1 LSLCN
6 PRRVFVSDRARCIST
21 FQHCC
26 GLGGPTRPF
35 PRLPGTSMLLSR
47 SGFFP
52 DHARKIPSTSTHER
66 PLVVNI
72 SMSLYK
78 WSSELCRCQCS
89 QVEGKRPRQRRSQS
103 GLAPLGIRDETSISL
118 HKQLFIPTSLTTH
131 LIRSTTTSTGSAQ
144 PSRDCKTGQHG
155 LNRCRCCKWYVA
167 FPHHSSTPGVTF
179 HPSFGDDKHN
189 QTFQT
194 RVFDL
199 FGELKPSL
207 HVSLILKTT
216 SRIQCAVLHSSL

>member
-1 LSLCN
+1 MHAFLSSIDKVRACDCPEANFPLTMLERHRA
-6 PRRVFVSDRARCIST
+6 PRRIHK
-21 FQHCC
+21 Q
-26 GLGGPTRPF
+26 P
-35 PRLPGTSMLLSR
+35 LL
-47 SGFFP
+47 
-52 DHARKIPSTSTHER
+52 
-66 PLVVNI
+66 VNI
-72 SMSLYK
+72 SMNLYK
-78 WSSELCRCQCS
+78 WSELCLCRRQSS
-89 QVEGKRPRQRRSQS
+89 QVEGKRPRQRWSQS

-144 PSRDCKTGQHG
+144 SYRDCKTGQHG
-155 LNRCRCCKWYVA
+155 LNRCHCCKWYVA
-167 FPHHSSTPGVTF
+167 FPHYSSTPGVTF

-216 SRIQCAVLHSSL
+216 PRIQCAVLHSSL